1 MVPARAR
8 SVLGQLDGATEV
20 IGVPIVTGSAPRG
33 MVPAM
38 GCCEATNPNLLGP
51 VSGPR
56 AGGPDAA
63 DRRWPAPGA
72 AWDRRTTLR
81 GLACAAGVA
90 AVGGCGGGPGD
101 GNGATA
107 VRLAFCGQL
116 LCVVPYEV
124 ARARGHFAAQGLAVE
139 LIYTRGGNAAMQ
151 ALVGGAVDYAGTSF
165 DVALQAAANGAP
177 IRRVASTGR
186 LPLFALAAGPAQ
198 AGAID
203 SVMGLEGRT
212 VGISALGNADHAL
225 LLFLLDQAGADAGA
239 VEFAAIGTN
248 VFDALR
254 IGQVD
259 AAMLQEP
266 ALSLIVEAGGREL
279 VNFME
284 IEEAR
289 RHLGGPYAFMGVS
302 VRSAERDARLPEIR
316 RLAAALAAGL
326 ADTRVLPPADV
337 VAALPDALV
346 AGGEI
351 DRLETVIE
359 RYRQSLYPERV
370 DVDAAAARRVLRAQQ
385 VAGLLQPGQVDL
397 DHLLDAGAL
406 AGSESAPRD
415 GQAPQGAHS
424 APRRQRRGAMGSP
437 QADAGGSGR
446 SPV

>member
-1 MVPARAR
+1 
-8 SVLGQLDGATEV
+8 
-20 IGVPIVTGSAPRG
+20 
-33 MVPAM
+33 M
-38 GCCEATNPNLLGP
+38 GCCEATNPNLLGRVAEP
-51 VSGPR
+51 P
-56 AGGPDAA
+56 AGPDAT
-63 DRRWPAPGA
+63 DPRWPAPGA
-72 AWDRRTTLR
+72 GWDRRTALR
-81 GLACAAGVA
+81 SLVGAAGVI
-90 AVGGCGGGPGD
+90 AVSGCADRPGD
-101 GNGATA
+101 GATA

-186 LPLFALAAGPAQ
+186 LPLFALAAAPAQ
-198 AGAID
+198 AGAVD
-203 SVMGLEGRT
+203 SVAALAGRT

-239 VEFAAIGTN
+239 VGFAAIGTN

-316 RLAAALAAGL
+316 KLAAALAAGL
-326 ADTRVLPPADV
+326 ADTRALPPAEI
-337 VAALPDALV
+337 VAALPAALV
-346 AGGEI
+346 AGGDV
-351 DRLETVIE
+351 DRLQTVIA

-370 DVDAAAARRVLRAQQ
+370 DVDAEAAGRVLRAQQ

-397 DHLLDAGAL
+397 DALLDAGAL
-406 AGSESAPRD
+406 AG
-415 GQAPQGAHS
+415 
-424 APRRQRRGAMGSP
+424 
-437 QADAGGSGR
+437 
-446 SPV
+446 

>member
-1 MVPARAR
+1 
-8 SVLGQLDGATEV
+8 
-20 IGVPIVTGSAPRG
+20 

-38 GCCEATNPNLLGP
+38 GCCEATSPDLIGV
-51 VSGPR
+51 VSGSR
-56 AGGPDAA
+56 GRSEPDA
-63 DRRWPAPGA
+63 RPWPAPGV
-72 AWDRRTTLR
+72 AWDRRTTLKSLV
-81 GLACAAGVA
+81 GAAGVI
-90 AVGGCGGGPGD
+90 AVSGCAGEPRD
-101 GNGATA
+101 GLTG

-124 ARARGHFAAQGLAVE
+124 SRARGHFTGQGLAVE
-139 LIYTRGGNAAMQ
+139 LVYTRGGNAAMQ

-186 LPLFALAAGPAQ
+186 LPLFALATAPEQ
-198 AGAID
+198 AGAVE
-203 SVMGLEGRT
+203 SVAALEGRT

-225 LLFLLDQAGADAGA
+225 LLYLLDRAGADADT
-239 VEFAAIGTN
+239 VQFAAIGTN

-279 VNFME
+279 VNLME

-302 VRSAERDARLPEIR
+302 VRSAERDARLPEMR

-326 ADTRVLPPADV
+326 VETRTLPPAEI

-346 AGGEI
+346 AGGDV
-351 DRLETVIE
+351 DRLERVID

-370 DVDAAAARRVLRAQQ
+370 DLDVEAAGRVMRAQE

-397 DHLLDAGAL
+397 GTLLDAGAL
-406 AGSESAPRD
+406 A
-415 GQAPQGAHS
+415 
-424 APRRQRRGAMGSP
+424 
-437 QADAGGSGR
+437 AG
-446 SPV
+446 